1 MKCEKIIEKLSYQPE
16 IYPTGRKSIQFQ
28 YELNDKSY
36 LEFEIYEDKI
46 MCLMVPKRVYS
57 KAVEMQLTDSQ
68 EKRIGEIVDEFYRGE
83 STKDGTII

>member
-1 MKCEKIIEKLSYQPE
+1 
-16 IYPTGRKSIQFQ
+16 
-28 YELNDKSY
+28 
-36 LEFEIYEDKI
+36 